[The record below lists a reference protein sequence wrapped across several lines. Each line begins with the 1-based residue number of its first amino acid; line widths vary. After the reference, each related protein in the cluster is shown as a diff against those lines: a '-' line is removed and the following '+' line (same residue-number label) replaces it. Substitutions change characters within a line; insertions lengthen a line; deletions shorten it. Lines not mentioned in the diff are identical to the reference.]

1 MIVFLKNIFSKK
13 EIPKYIE
20 FSKAKKYLKQNQVVW
35 CWCEYPAGKEWREC
49 IYDKGDLCIKLVDTW
64 NISTVPFIDYSLSSY
79 RRLPQNVI
87 YFTIEKKKP
96 KKKFK

>member
-1 MIVFLKNIFSKK
+1 MILFLKKLFSKK

-20 FSKAKKYLKQNQVVW
+20 FSKAKKYLKQKQVVW
-35 CWCEYPAGKEWREC
+35 CWCEFPAGKEWREC

-64 NISTVPFIDYSLSSY
+64 NLPRIPFVDYSLHPHN
-79 RRLPQNVI
+79 RVAQNVK
-87 YFTIEKKKP
+87 YFTLDNKKP

>member
-1 MIVFLKNIFSKK
+1 MIDFFKKLFCKK

-64 NISTVPFIDYSLSSY
+64 NIPRIPFVPYSLHPY
-79 RRLPQNVI
+79 NRIPQNVK
-87 YFTIEKKKP
+87 YFTLNSKKP